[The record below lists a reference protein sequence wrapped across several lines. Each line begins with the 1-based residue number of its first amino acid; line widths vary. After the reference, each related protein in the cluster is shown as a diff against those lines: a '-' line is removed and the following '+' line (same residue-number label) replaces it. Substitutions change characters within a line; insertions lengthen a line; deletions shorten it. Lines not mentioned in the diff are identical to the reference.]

1 MLFEDTY
8 RHQGMRRS
16 LLVSLQEKGITD
28 KQVLEAMMNVPR
40 HYFMDSAFIEHAYQD
55 KAFGI
60 GEGQTISQPFTV
72 AYQTQLLKVAPKQK
86 ILEIG
91 TGSGYQSSVLANLD
105 AFVYT
110 IEVQKKLYIKTKHLL
125 KELNVPVN
133 TYCGDG
139 TLGLAV
145 SSPYDR
151 ILVTAGSPQ
160 IPPTL
165 LGQLKENGILVIPVG
180 SSKNQKMMR
189 ITRLSKGEYRK
200 EVFDNFSFVPLI
212 GKEGWKV

>member
-1 MLFEDTY
+1 MLFQDTY
-8 RHQGMRRS
+8 RHQGMRRN
-16 LLVSLQEKGITD
+16 LVLSLQEKGITD
-28 KQVLEAMMNVPR
+28 KKVLEAMMSIPR
-40 HYFMDSAFIEHAYQD
+40 HYFIDSAFIEHAYQD

-72 AYQTQLLKVAPKQK
+72 AYQTQLLNVSPKQK
-86 ILEIG
+86 VLEIG
-91 TGSGYQSSVLANLD
+91 TGSGYQSCILANLG

-110 IEVQKKLYIKTKHLL
+110 VEVQKRLYVKTKHLL
-125 KELNVPVN
+125 KELKCPVN
-133 TYCGDG
+133 MYCGDG

-151 ILVTAGSPQ
+151 ILVTAGAPQ

-180 SSKNQKMMR
+180 SSKNQQMMR
-189 ITRLSKGEYRK
+189 ITRLSKGEYQK
-200 EVFDNFSFVPLI
+200 EIFDNFSFVPLI